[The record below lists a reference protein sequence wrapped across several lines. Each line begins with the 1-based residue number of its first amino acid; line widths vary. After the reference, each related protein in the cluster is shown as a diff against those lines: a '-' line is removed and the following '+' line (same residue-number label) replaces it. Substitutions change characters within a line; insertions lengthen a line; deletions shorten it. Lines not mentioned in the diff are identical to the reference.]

1 MKFPWYQK
9 GILPNSRTSHLR
21 LSWACNAQSSRAYII
36 SSSCQLVNLEK
47 QNTFKPGQMYVAL
60 SRIRNLQGLFLTSIF
75 CKEAI
80 KASAEASKEYDRL
93 LNTAVFI
100 SALVAPSY
108 NSLFSHKLTQDH

>member
-1 MKFPWYQK
+1 M
-9 GILPNSRTSHLR
+9 
-21 LSWACNAQSSRAYII
+21 
-36 SSSCQLVNLEK
+36 
-47 QNTFKPGQMYVAL
+47 
-60 SRIRNLQGLFLTSIF
+60 TSIF

>member
-1 MKFPWYQK
+1 MHKIQ
-9 GILPNSRTSHLR
+9 GCT
-21 LSWACNAQSSRAYII
+21 LSQAVVRF
-36 SSSCQLVNLEK
+36 NLEK
-47 QNTFKPGQMYVAL
+47 QKTLKPGQMYVAL
-60 SRIRNLQGLFLTSIF
+60 SRIRNLQGLFLKSIF

-80 KASAEASKEYDRL
+80 KASAEASKEYDQL

>member
-1 MKFPWYQK
+1 
-9 GILPNSRTSHLR
+9 
-21 LSWACNAQSSRAYII
+21 
-36 SSSCQLVNLEK
+36 
-47 QNTFKPGQMYVAL
+47 MYVAL
-60 SRIRNLQGLFLTSIF
+60 SRIRNLQGLFLTCIF